1 MKRRLFSA
9 ALASFVALGSLGLA
23 TAKEQPLKI
32 GVSYSSQSYVEVT
45 GNRAAMIAFAI
56 EWQEQVW
63 PGWQNSDHPKAPTVQ
78 SYVDYIDECIAQ
90 GHAAC
95 FYAKGKPFEQ
105 AVSVA
110 FLKATK

>member
-9 ALASFVALGSLGLA
+9 ALASIVALCLFGAVG
-23 TAKEQPLKI
+23 AKEQPLRI
-32 GVSYSSQSYVEVT
+32 GVSHSNQSYVEVT
-45 GNRAAMIAFAI
+45 GSRAAMIAFAI
-56 EWQEQVW
+56 EWQEQIW
-63 PGWQNSDHPKAPTVQ
+63 PGWQNSDHPKAPTVKE
-78 SYVDYIDECIAQ
+78 YVDYIDECLAQ

-110 FLKATK
+110 FLKASK